1 MKINRNINTTIITDD
16 NTQVLRELS
25 SEVVISN
32 LEQLKSVKTNFI
44 VFDDAIRT
52 LSFHDKE
59 VFFNNMEAQNI
70 HFINITSNLEEALY
84 AHELK
89 VIRKGK
95 VLLEGSTIS
104 VLKEERILKRLG
116 YKLPFI
122 VDLSLQLNSYG
133 IIDSIFLDEELLV
146 NKLW

>member
-52 LSFHDKE
+52 LSFHDK
-59 VFFNNMEAQNI
+59 VVVFNNMEVQNI